1 MESSVLRYEEERK
14 KKREL
19 QVIFVIEKDEEKGRK
34 EGVDKQ
40 VRGLCNRAE
49 NVEKLFHHILIHYR
63 DDLGMIMVLPKH
75 IFADGKCVQD
85 SEGIEEDVEM
95 G

>member
-1 MESSVLRYEEERK
+1 MESRVLQYEEERK

-19 QVIFVIEKDEEKGRK
+19 QTIFVIKKDEENGRE

-49 NVEKLFHHILIHYR
+49 NVEKLLHHILIHYR
-63 DDLGMIMVLPKH
+63 DDLGMIMVLLKH
-75 IFADGKCVQD
+75 IFANGECVQD
-85 SEGIEEDVEM
+85 CEGIEEDVKM